1 MVAEARPRELARLRS
16 MIEQRLNVAVIGGAG
31 MGKTALVEELI
42 AQVDAVVVRI
52 PCSRAD
58 SGIPMSGVRGAI
70 AALRT
75 LGDADFVDALTRIA
89 QSGVPPAEAAEAA
102 IDVVL
107 TTHLPRPVLAVF
119 DGFDLLD
126 ADSQEVFG
134 HMLRRMTNSRLRAVV
149 TARRVRED
157 GPLGG
162 VPSIVLRPLDRQA
175 TIELA
180 SRMVEDAISEDAAAT
195 AAHASGGSPLVLG
208 SILALMT
215 DRQRRGEAPFPRPVR
230 VSDAAARSALD
241 TVADASPEVH
251 ELLRAVSLSPLT
263 PLRLLHRRYAPHWE
277 EVLELKAR
285 GVLEQ
290 HGPYLVLGDVLL
302 GSALHWSMT
311 AAQRSALRREIIAAG
326 TEETTPVAEAVA
338 GTAAPVAEA
347 AAGPR
352 STPAPAGGGFRST
365 DEAIMRWHRSFTEFE
380 ADPAGPLLRDARLLV
395 TAGFVDAGVTF
406 AERALTLST
415 DRREQA
421 APLIRLASA
430 MLMRGDAIFA
440 ERYVRFADGA
450 DDVRLQLEALA
461 VTVQAEYFHR
471 GRLPAGVRH
480 LWGRHEAESAPVA
493 VARLQLILALSHA
506 ERYELAEA
514 EGLVQD
520 AGALLEHALARGVP
534 HTEHVVPLHH
544 AAQVMLDGYRGRGDR
559 ALEAYQRLVG
569 PRTDE
574 MTAFTALTTARALTM
589 TEHHHPAREV
599 FELLE
604 RRLDDTH
611 LWYPV
616 IPLLRADLEIRAG
629 NLHLVS
635 GLIDTATRRKRPGL
649 PFREDQHLRFE
660 CRRLLDEGR
669 DREAEAVGQELVRRA
684 SATGDRGALAHLTA
698 LQGAHLLVRGRAA
711 DAVRHL
717 QRCDELAPGD
727 IDPAVIGHEPDLIEA
742 LVRVG
747 RREHAV
753 LVLQRFRS
761 RLTRFP
767 SRWGELAAQR
777 CEAWLATGEESLEQF
792 RRILRGWRAEDSDL
806 ERARTLAAFSDRL
819 QELGSTAE
827 AADVRG
833 QARTHALRAGDRAQE
848 RALAVAQEAAAP
860 VVRPAHP
867 VLAQLNAEELA
878 VIDLVREGLRNREIA
893 DRIFVSLRTVEI
905 RLTGIYRRFGVRSRT
920 ELVAKLNDTAEVVA
934 G

>member
-1 MVAEARPRELARLRS
+1 MSTMCSASFRTRDDGGRTMVAQARPRELARLRS

-58 SGIPMSGVRGAI
+58 SDIPMSGVRGAI

-75 LGDADFVDALTRIA
+75 LGDANFVDALTRIE
-89 QSGVPPAEAAEAA
+89 QSGIPPAQAAEAA

-126 ADSQEVFG
+126 ADSQELFG
-134 HMLRRMTNSRLRAVV
+134 HMLRRMTNSLLRAVV

-162 VPSIVLRPLDRQA
+162 VPSIVLRPLDRDA

-180 SRMVEDAISEDAAAT
+180 SRMVEDTISEDAAAT

-241 TVADASPEVH
+241 TVADSSPEVH

-290 HGPYLVLGDVLL
+290 QGPYLVLGDVLL

-326 TEETTPVAEAVA
+326 TEEMTPVAEAVA
-338 GTAAPVAEA
+338 GSPSD
-347 AAGPR
+347 R
-352 STPAPAGGGFRST
+352 APAGSGLRTT
-365 DEAIMRWHRSFTEFE
+365 DEAIVRWHRSFTEFE

-430 MLMRGDAIFA
+430 MLMRGDAVFA
-440 ERYVRFADGA
+440 ERYVRFADGT

-480 LWGRHEAESAPVA
+480 LWGRHEAEMAPVA

-514 EGLVQD
+514 EGLVQN
-520 AGALLEHALARGVP
+520 AGDLLEHALAHGVP
-534 HTEHVVPLHH
+534 QTEHVVPLHH

-574 MTAFTALTTARALTM
+574 MSAFTALTTARALTM
-589 TEHHHPAREV
+589 TEHHHQAREV

-629 NLHLVS
+629 NLHLVP
-635 GLIDTATRRKRPGL
+635 GLIDAATRRKRPGL
-649 PFREDQHLRFE
+649 PFREDQHLHFE

-698 LQGAHLLVRGRAA
+698 LQGAHLLVR
-711 DAVRHL
+711 
-717 QRCDELAPGD
+717 
-727 IDPAVIGHEPDLIEA
+727 
-742 LVRVG
+742 
-747 RREHAV
+747 
-753 LVLQRFRS
+753 
-761 RLTRFP
+761 
-767 SRWGELAAQR
+767 
-777 CEAWLATGEESLEQF
+777 ATSIP
-792 RRILRGWRAEDSDL
+792 R
-806 ERARTLAAFSDRL
+806 
-819 QELGSTAE
+819 
-827 AADVRG
+827 
-833 QARTHALRAGDRAQE
+833 
-848 RALAVAQEAAAP
+848 
-860 VVRPAHP
+860 
-867 VLAQLNAEELA
+867 
-878 VIDLVREGLRNREIA
+878 
-893 DRIFVSLRTVEI
+893 
-905 RLTGIYRRFGVRSRT
+905 
-920 ELVAKLNDTAEVVA
+920 
-934 G
+934 